1 MLCSVDWQFH
11 TDVSEELVGSI
22 LDGQA
27 VQETSVTTNLR
38 SVTAQKSKDLI
49 YNSAEA

>member
-1 MLCSVDWQFH
+1 MLCSVDWQLH
-11 TDVSEELVGSI
+11 TDVSGQNAGPF

-27 VQETSVTTNLR
+27 VQETSVNANLR
-38 SVTAQKSKDLI
+38 YVTSQKCKDLI